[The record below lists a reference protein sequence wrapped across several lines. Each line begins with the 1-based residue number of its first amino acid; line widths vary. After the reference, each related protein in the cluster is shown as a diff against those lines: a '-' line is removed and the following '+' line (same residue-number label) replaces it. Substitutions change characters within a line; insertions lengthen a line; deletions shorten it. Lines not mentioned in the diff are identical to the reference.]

1 MQELTK
7 TPARQVPGPDAKPFV
22 GNIPDI
28 KGRDLIRF
36 YYDMWQQ
43 YGDMLKVKL
52 GPADVYVVTHPDY
65 IQHVM
70 VKHPE
75 IYTKGFTMEK
85 LRLALGD
92 GIFAA
97 EGEKWKKQRRLM
109 QPTYTPRGIQGFAD
123 IMADSSHKMVEK
135 WAALPADSRVNINL
149 EMTSLAMSI
158 ISRSMFGIDVGEK
171 SQVFGNALHSL
182 LDWVSNHI
190 MSFVDVPLFIPTP
203 ANQRLKQ
210 NKEIARK
217 FVFDVINERR
227 QTGHKE
233 DLLSMLMTAKDEE
246 TGEVMTDEQL
256 HDEILI
262 TFFAGHETTASL
274 LTWTWYLLSL
284 HPEIEE
290 KLHAELDSVLG
301 GRTPTLADI
310 PNLKYTKMLLDEALR
325 LYSPVAVTAREA
337 LEDDVIDGYPIP
349 KGSLI
354 MLFPYA
360 THRHPEFWEKPLA
373 FYPEHFTEEQ
383 VAARPRYAYY
393 PFGAGQRICIGIH
406 FAQMEAV
413 IALAELAQHFSPRLS
428 TVNAGETFFMGVIR
442 PKEPIMMTLEPRK

>member
-1 MQELTK
+1 
-7 TPARQVPGPDAKPFV
+7 
-22 GNIPDI
+22 
-28 KGRDLIRF
+28 
-36 YYDMWQQ
+36 
-43 YGDMLKVKL
+43 
-52 GPADVYVVTHPDY
+52 
-65 IQHVM
+65 
-70 VKHPE
+70 
-75 IYTKGFTMEK
+75 
-85 LRLALGD
+85 
-92 GIFAA
+92 
-97 EGEKWKKQRRLM
+97 
-109 QPTYTPRGIQGFAD
+109 
-123 IMADSSHKMVEK
+123 MVEK
-135 WAALPADSRVNINL
+135 WAALPANSRVNINL

-360 THRHPEFWEKPLA
+360 THRHPEFWERPLA